1 MEDLDGK
8 VILER
13 LHVVATLGNWVVGL
27 QVFVPVSFFFSFLA
41 NDHLYQCIFNN
52 RIESWSL
59 LREFQLIITI
69 IVQNISHLN
78 NS

>member
-27 QVFVPVSFFFSFLA
+27 QVFVPVSFFFFFSK
-41 NDHLYQCIFNN
+41 
-52 RIESWSL
+52 
-59 LREFQLIITI
+59 
-69 IVQNISHLN
+69 
-78 NS
+78 